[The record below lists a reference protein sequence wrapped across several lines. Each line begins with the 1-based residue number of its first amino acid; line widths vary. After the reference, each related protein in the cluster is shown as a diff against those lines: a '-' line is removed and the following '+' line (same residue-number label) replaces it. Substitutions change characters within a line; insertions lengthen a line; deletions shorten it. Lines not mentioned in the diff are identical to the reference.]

1 MLAIPYVIMFAS
13 PFAGT
18 LPIPLTGSQL
28 TCYSSQV
35 IMDGPIACSVQS
47 SDPRID
53 IHFTNATLAGLKE
66 LFGTN
71 MGRRA
76 WRPKLLPS
84 WEKETSEFL
93 SERAKWSCWTG
104 NAPPYSPID
113 LYWCWVGSGHRCEQW
128 KQAAKP
134 SCLLCNLCQGG
145 INAGSAWIKSNGT
158 GT

>member
-1 MLAIPYVIMFAS
+1 MQNVRAQVTPVRAIASLEFAS
-13 PFAGT
+13 PFPGT

-76 WRPKLLPS
+76 
-84 WEKETSEFL
+84 
-93 SERAKWSCWTG
+93 
-104 NAPPYSPID
+104 
-113 LYWCWVGSGHRCEQW
+113 
-128 KQAAKP
+128 
-134 SCLLCNLCQGG
+134 
-145 INAGSAWIKSNGT
+145 
-158 GT
+158 

>member
-1 MLAIPYVIMFAS
+1 MLAIPDVIMFAS

-53 IHFTNATLAGLKE
+53 IRFTNATLAGLKE

-76 WRPKLLPS
+76 
-84 WEKETSEFL
+84 
-93 SERAKWSCWTG
+93 
-104 NAPPYSPID
+104 
-113 LYWCWVGSGHRCEQW
+113 
-128 KQAAKP
+128 
-134 SCLLCNLCQGG
+134 
-145 INAGSAWIKSNGT
+145 
-158 GT
+158 